1 MTTVIPDVD
10 GYDTF
15 LTRAFAAK
23 GIGKFEYKN
32 IDGHTQLVFDNPK
45 DRFTYDL
52 LGGDRWRWRL
62 ISQHSFSNFDTMKS
76 KITLNG
82 Q

>member
-1 MTTVIPDVD
+1 MTKVIRESVTDDAD
-10 GYDTF
+10 GFNTF

-62 ISQHSFSNFDTMKS
+62 ISSYAQRNMNT
-76 KITLNG
+76 
-82 Q
+82 